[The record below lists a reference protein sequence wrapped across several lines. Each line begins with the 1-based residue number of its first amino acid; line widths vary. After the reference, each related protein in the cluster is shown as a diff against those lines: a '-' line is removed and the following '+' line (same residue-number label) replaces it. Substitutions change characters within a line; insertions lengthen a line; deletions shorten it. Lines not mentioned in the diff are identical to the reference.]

1 VRLISLIGAAAISA
15 AGHVGFAMNSLE
27 KYEWKNRV
35 VIVFGH
41 AEDYSV
47 VRQVAVLTSRPEA
60 LQDRDM
66 VVLQVDCENV
76 RPVYGIA
83 ADISA
88 DKLRRDLGVE
98 TNRFKAVLVGKDGTT
113 KLDSSNIVS
122 AVEMF
127 ALIDQMP
134 MRRSERHGG

>member
-60 LQDRDM
+60 LQDRDII
-66 VVLQVDCENV
+66 VLQVDGENV
-76 RPVYGIA
+76 RPVYGNA
-83 ADISA
+83 APINA